1 MLATFRGEKS
11 RLKQDVPIVDLARRL
26 GLEVRGR
33 QARCYNSHA
42 HKHNDR
48 HFSMGLDERRN
59 RYKCFAC
66 GEQGDVID
74 LYMRVRGVGFGEA
87 VKELANWYGLAFRG
101 FVNVS
106 KLGEHKKQSDEAFG
120 GARGGDL
127 CKVYEEFYSVCG
139 GLDKESKEYLVGR
152 GLKQEAIERFLLFS
166 VSDYKKVDRHLKD
179 RFSVEE
185 LRLAGLVSY
194 GGNLIFYKHKI
205 IIPFLQ
211 DGRIVFLQGRRLDQ
225 GQPKYLHIRRPV
237 PLYNQDALVEAEEGQ
252 KVYIAEGVFDVM
264 MLEQNGYSAVGILG
278 VNNFK
283 QDYISL
289 FKKFEV
295 VLALDNDEAGKK
307 ATKRLAKMFY
317 EQGQR
322 VNSIQLPNGV
332 KDVSDYFNLGGKE

>member
-1 MLATFRGEKS
+1 MALRRKQMATKTPTFKVYLAGKVTGE
-11 RLKQDVPIVDLARRL
+11 DF
-26 GLEVRGR
+26 
-33 QARCYNSHA
+33 N
-42 HKHNDR
+42 
-48 HFSMGLDERRN
+48 
-59 RYKCFAC
+59 
-66 GEQGDVID
+66 
-74 LYMRVRGVGFGEA
+74 A
-87 VKELANWYGLAFRG
+87 VKAKFA
-101 FVNVS
+101 
-106 KLGEHKKQSDEAFG
+106 KKQRELEALG
-120 GARGGDL
+120 Y
-127 CKVYEEFYSVCG
+127 KVVNP
-139 GLDKESKEYLVGR
+139 VT
-152 GLKQEAIERFLLFS
+152 AINNYFNTNIVRLE
-166 VSDYKKVDRHLKD
+166 

-185 LRLAGLVSY
+185 LRLAGLVSD

-225 GQPKYLHIRRPV
+225 GQPKYLHTRRPV

-252 KVYIAEGVFDVM
+252 KVYITEGVFDAM

-289 FKKFEV
+289 FKKFKV
-295 VLALDNDEAGKK
+295 VLALDNDEAGKE

-332 KDVSDYFNLGGKE
+332 KDVSDYLGGKE